1 MGVMHMNDLIIM
13 ERQNIVDIA
22 DAIRNKTGV
31 NDQMTLE
38 QMVTNINEIT
48 TDGKELPR
56 ASEVAF

>member
-1 MGVMHMNDLIIM
+1 MNDLIIM

-31 NDQMTLE
+31 NEQMTLE
-38 QMVTNINEIT
+38 QMVGRINEIEAG
-48 TDGKELPR
+48 GKELPR

>member
-1 MGVMHMNDLIIM
+1 MNDLIIM

-31 NDQMTLE
+31 NDEMTLE
-38 QMVTNINEIT
+38 QMVTSINEIT
-48 TDGKELPR
+48 TGGKELPR